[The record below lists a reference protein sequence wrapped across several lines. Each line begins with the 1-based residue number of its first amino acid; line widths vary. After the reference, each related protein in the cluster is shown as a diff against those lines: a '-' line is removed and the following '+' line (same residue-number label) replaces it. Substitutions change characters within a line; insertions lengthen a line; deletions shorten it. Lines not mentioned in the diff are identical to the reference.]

1 MKRTVV
7 AIFVSALLI
16 LGVSSCMTVVRI
28 DGPYW
33 RVSLNLDKKSYTRAS
48 YEYPTPVN
56 VEYTYPD
63 FITIGDTVVFKFF
76 EKSGGFKLQIPN
88 VGPFVY
94 GQRYEFKGDER
105 YFDATF
111 DFIKSSDPPEAVSG
125 WVKFN
130 QSLLPSFIAYTMDF
144 EFDVKGLSGY
154 TGTIKNGVFT
164 VYAKVEPKNTALGL
178 TKK

>member
-1 MKRTVV
+1 
-7 AIFVSALLI
+7 
-16 LGVSSCMTVVRI
+16 MTVVRI

-105 YFDATF
+105 YFDAPPNAAASGGAAETIANPPIM
-111 DFIKSSDPPEAVSG
+111 DAVPAAISADSSPEGVLQFRKRTVWSG
-125 WVKFN
+125 
-130 QSLLPSFIAYTMDF
+130 
-144 EFDVKGLSGY
+144 
-154 TGTIKNGVFT
+154 
-164 VYAKVEPKNTALGL
+164 
-178 TKK
+178 